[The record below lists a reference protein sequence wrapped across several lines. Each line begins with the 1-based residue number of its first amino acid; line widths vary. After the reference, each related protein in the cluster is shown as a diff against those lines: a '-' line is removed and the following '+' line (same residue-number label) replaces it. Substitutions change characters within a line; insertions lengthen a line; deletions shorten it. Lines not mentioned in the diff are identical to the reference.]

1 MLRGIAHH
9 FNASGDFQYIDR
21 EIIMANIDYTGN
33 RATKWMRYIARALAL
48 IWAVWWTFF
57 ALVSGAGEGL
67 RGLLANA
74 PNALPELVFLVSVA
88 IAWRWE
94 AVGGIMLLLCALG
107 TFFFFHI
114 GRHLFM
120 HLTFVLP
127 PVVAGF
133 LFLASWRKS
142 RTLGMPQNSA

>member
-1 MLRGIAHH
+1 MK
-9 FNASGDFQYIDR
+9 S
-21 EIIMANIDYTGN
+21 T
-33 RATKWMRYIARALAL
+33 RYIARALAL

-57 ALVSGAGEGL
+57 ALVSGAGEGF

-74 PNALPELVFLVSVA
+74 PNALPGLVFLVCVA

-94 AVGGIMLLLCALG
+94 AVGGILLLLCALG
-107 TFFFFHI
+107 PFFFFDI

-127 PVVAGF
+127 AVVAGF
-133 LFLASWRKS
+133 LFLICAWKSKKLRVRK
-142 RTLGMPQNSA
+142 NSV